1 MSHISEEEMR
11 IWGNRK
17 IPGYT
22 GDPGQRG
29 QKASQIQRD
38 KAWRKRNDA
47 LNKAMNDLNKILDPP
62 IPPGQQSG
70 RPRPVPTPR
79 RPVPM
84 PTPTYKKSGPGYA

>member
-29 QKASQIQRD
+29 QRSSAVVQ
-38 KAWRKRNDA
+38 RKRW
-47 LNKAMNDLNKILDPP
+47 NKLLNDLNALFS
-62 IPPGQQSG
+62 IPPGQQPG
-70 RPRPVPTPR
+70 RRKP
-79 RPVPM
+79 
-84 PTPTYKKSGPGYA
+84 KKKGISI